1 MGEPGNLYFGIP
13 LQIAYPELIV
23 PCVVQLKSFLKKS
36 KVANYSKKMKQLV
49 EKLEE
54 NSRFIC
60 QRRKAVTFGMGDAEK
75 IENWEKEV
83 RYMWIFFVVS
93 SSALHY

>member
-1 MGEPGNLYFGIP
+1 MPF
-13 LQIAYPELIV
+13 QSHKIAYPELIV
-23 PCVVQLKSFLKKS
+23 PCVMQLKAFLKKS

-60 QRRKAVTFGMGDAEK
+60 QRRKAVTFGVGDAEK

-83 RYMWIFFVVS
+83 SKRKYIS
-93 SSALHY
+93 NYTSGL

>member
-1 MGEPGNLYFGIP
+1 M
-13 LQIAYPELIV
+13 
-23 PCVVQLKSFLKKS
+23 
-36 KVANYSKKMKQLV
+36 ANYSKKMKQLV

-60 QRRKAVTFGMGDAEK
+60 QRRKAVTFGVGDAEK

-83 RYMWIFFVVS
+83 STVCKLTANFLTGMH
-93 SSALHY
+93 L

>member
-1 MGEPGNLYFGIP
+1 MWGEPGNLYFGIP

-60 QRRKAVTFGMGDAEK
+60 QRRKAVTFGVGDAEK

-83 RYMWIFFVVS
+83 RYI
-93 SSALHY
+93 